1 MPETETKD
9 ESNKSPP
16 KFKFEC
22 IRCGE
27 CCKIETVP
35 VYITDL
41 ENWVKDQTIFRVLH
55 LLDLEVSEEVT
66 RVILRKD
73 EDGYCKLYHRDN
85 KACSINY
92 NKPLYCKSYPLGYN
106 GSNYVVKNKECP
118 GLKAEKMSP
127 EDLQVM
133 RDDAFADFIAARQV
147 KQVLPLL
154 QTIFYNKL
162 LEESQ
167 KAMERMQEDPDGDG
181 EEDSQ
186 E

>member
-1 MPETETKD
+1 MTEAANDEQPQET
-9 ESNKSPP
+9 PP

-22 IRCGE
+22 TRCGE

-35 VYITDL
+35 VYISDL

-55 LLDLEVSEEVT
+55 VLDLEVSEEQT
-66 RVILRKD
+66 RIILKKD

-106 GSNYVVKNKECP
+106 GSNYIVKNKECP

-127 EDLQVM
+127 ESLREM
-133 RDDAFADFIAARQV
+133 RDDAFADYIAARQV

-167 KAMERMQEDPDGDG
+167 KAMERMQEPPD
-181 EEDSQ
+181 EESEKDI

>member
-1 MPETETKD
+1 MPEPETQD
-9 ESNKSPP
+9 EPDKSPP

-35 VYITDL
+35 VYISDL

-55 LLDLEVSEEVT
+55 VLDLEVSEDLT
-66 RVILRKD
+66 RIVLKKD

-85 KACSINY
+85 KACTINY

-106 GSNYVVKNKECP
+106 GDNYMVKNKECP
-118 GLKAEKMSP
+118 GLKAEKMSQ
-127 EDLQVM
+127 EDLQAM
-133 RDDAFADFIAARQV
+133 RDEAFADFIAGRQV

-167 KAMERMQEDPDGDG
+167 KAMERMQEPEDDL
-181 EEDSQ
+181 EENNVG
-186 E
+186 